1 MNKKIRC
8 QIGDL
13 VHIPQA
19 VQLVD
24 VDKWNA
30 DDPQLAIPLRVE
42 LTACPKIGIVTHT
55 STAGGYLRVF
65 CEGDTWSVKKDSVYT
80 LKGENQNDKIY

>member
-1 MNKKIRC
+1 MSKKIHC

-42 LTACPKIGIVTHT
+42 LTARPKIGVVTHA
-55 STAGGYLRVF
+55 SGAADYLRVF
-65 CEGDTWSVKKDSVYT
+65 CEGDMWSVKKDSVYA
-80 LKGENQNDKIY
+80 LKGES

>member
-1 MNKKIRC
+1 MNKKTC
-8 QIGDL
+8 CEIGDL

-24 VDKWNA
+24 IDAWSP

-42 LTACPKIGIVTHT
+42 LTARPKIGVVTHT
-55 STAGGYLRVF
+55 SQTGGYLRVF
-65 CEGDTWSVKKDSVYT
+65 CEGNIWAVKNESVYA
-80 LKGENQNDKIY
+80 LKEGN